1 MRGLQRRNQEL
12 ATLVEI
18 GKALTSTLNLEE
30 LLNLIMEKISLL
42 LQSRNWSLALL
53 DETSGDLVFEIAVS
67 PAGDRLKG
75 MRLAVGEG
83 IAGWVAAH
91 GEPLL
96 VPDVQA
102 DQRFAKRIDET
113 LAFSTHSVVA
123 VPMRSRNR
131 VLGVMELINSMND
144 GKFTEADLSIL
155 TTLAD
160 YAAIAI
166 ENARNF
172 EKIHQMTITDELTGL
187 FNGRH
192 LHQLI
197 GHEVERCRRYGG
209 ELSLVFIDLDHFKQ
223 VNDTR
228 GHQVGSRLLS
238 EVGAFLC
245 ERIRKVDMAARYGG
259 DEFIIL
265 LPATDKK
272 GAFIMAS
279 KLQEQLEEH
288 RFHAGE
294 GEGMRVTASFGLASY
309 PEDAQGKE
317 ELIRL
322 ADMAMYR
329 AKESRNTVCSA

>member
-1 MRGLQRRNQEL
+1 MRELEKRNREL

-30 LLNLIMEKISLL
+30 LLNVIMEKISLL
-42 LQSRNWSLALL
+42 LQSRNWSLALI
-53 DETSGDLVFEIAVS
+53 DESNGDLVFEIAVS
-67 PAGDRLKG
+67 PAGSLLKG

-83 IAGWVAAH
+83 IAGWVAAN
-91 GEPLL
+91 GQPLL

-102 DQRFAKRIDET
+102 DPRFARRIDAT
-113 LAFSTHSVVA
+113 VAFCTHSVIA

-131 VLGVMELINSMND
+131 VLGVMELVNSVGEGTFSQD
-144 GKFTEADLSIL
+144 DLEIL
-155 TTLAD
+155 TIIAD

-172 EKIHQMTITDELTGL
+172 EKIRQLTITDELTGL

-192 LHQLI
+192 LHHLI
-197 GHEVERCRRYGG
+197 GHEVERCKRYGG
-209 ELSLVFIDLDHFKQ
+209 QLSLVFIDLDRFKQ

-228 GHQVGSRLLS
+228 GHLIGSRLLS
-238 EVGAFLC
+238 EIGAFIR

-279 KLQEQLEEH
+279 KLHQQLQAH
-288 RFHAGE
+288 RFLADE
-294 GEGMRVTASFGLASY
+294 GEGTHVTASFGLANF
-309 PEDAQGKE
+309 PADAETKED
-317 ELIRL
+317 LIRL

-329 AKESRNTVCSA
+329 AKENRNTLCVA